1 MSPIERKENIMAAKK
16 QLYILCDME
25 GASQISPENRE
36 ALYHGSETW
45 QREGR
50 GYVTSD
56 LKAVCEAAN
65 EFGIDEIIVNDEHD
79 FGNRQPNVFVDE
91 LPGNVRLVRR
101 PHLPGTPRKMTQKEP
116 FGIIM
121 VGQHAMYAGGGF
133 APHTIQS
140 PPIGKVTLNGLPI
153 GEIGLELAL
162 FMDVKFLA
170 IIGEEAAVK
179 EAQAICPTVVGCPVK
194 SLERN
199 WFPTAKENYALIKE
213 KTLQA
218 LRQRE
223 EAGSFHTSAPY
234 EFSLELTDEY
244 RFDPHKRFPF
254 RWLADLLFYRSY
266 KGVMEEKTITWKTK
280 KITSGLNT
288 TYMMRAYARKQAQGT
303 L

>member
-1 MSPIERKENIMAAKK
+1 LTSKK

-25 GASQISPENRE
+25 GASQISPDNRG
-36 ALYHGSETW
+36 ALYYGSEPW

-79 FGNRQPNVFVDE
+79 FGNREPNVLVAE
-91 LPGNVRLVRR
+91 LPENIRMVRR
-101 PHLPGTPRKMTQKEP
+101 PHMPGTPRKMTQKEP

-121 VGQHAMYAGGGF
+121 VGQHAMYGGGGF

-140 PPIGKVTLNGLPI
+140 PPIGKLTLNGLAI

-179 EAQAICPTVVGCPVK
+179 EAQAICPTVVCCPVK

-223 EAGSFHTSAPY
+223 EAGSFHTSVPY

-244 RFDPHKRFPF
+244 FFDPNKRFPF

-266 KGVMEEKTITWKTK
+266 KGKMEEKVVSWVTK
-280 KITSGLNT
+280 KIASGLNT
-288 TYMMRAYARKQAQGT
+288 TYMMRTYARKQAKV
-303 L
+303 